1 MYTLSI
7 YNVYEI
13 IHILRKRVNMP
24 IINRIS
30 DFHEK
35 MIEWRR
41 DIHSHPELAYQEKR
55 TAKKVVELLKE
66 FGVDEIHEGI
76 GGTGVVGVIKNGK
89 GPKIGLRAD
98 MDALPITET
107 NQCGH
112 VSTNKGVMHACGHDG
127 HTTMLLG
134 AARYLS
140 ETRNFKGEVILI
152 FQPAEEGFAGAKAMI
167 EDGLFKKFPVKSIY
181 GMHNVPG
188 VKSGHL
194 DVGPGPRMAAAD
206 NFEIK
211 INGKGAHGA
220 MPDQSIDPIVC
231 GSAVVQA
238 LQSLVSRNSD
248 PRKTLVVSV
257 TQFNSGHA
265 NNVIPDFAQ
274 LAGTIRYFDKE
285 TGQFIRSKFPKIVND
300 ICEAFGANAEINY
313 KEGYPPTINE
323 NSSAKFA
330 LEVAKDV
337 AGENASENQV
347 PMMGS
352 EDFSYFLQEKP
363 GAYAWIGNGNSASLH
378 NPSYDFNDDVL
389 PIGASFLSRIAE
401 KALNNN

>member
-1 MYTLSI
+1 
-7 YNVYEI
+7 
-13 IHILRKRVNMP
+13 MP

>member
-1 MYTLSI
+1 
-7 YNVYEI
+7 
-13 IHILRKRVNMP
+13 MP

-30 DFHEK
+30 EFHK
-35 MIEWRR
+35 QMIEWRQ

-55 TAKKVVELLKE
+55 TASKVAKLLKE

-89 GPKIGLRAD
+89 GPMVGLRAD
-98 MDALPITET
+98 MDALPITEA
-107 NQCGH
+107 NQCDH
-112 VSTNKGVMHACGHDG
+112 ASTHEGVMHACGHDG

-134 AARYLS
+134 AARYLA
-140 ETRNFKGEVILI
+140 ETRNFNGEVVLI

-167 EDGLFKKFPVKSIY
+167 EDGLFEKFPVESIY
-181 GMHNVPG
+181 GMHNMPG
-188 VKSGHL
+188 VAVGNL

-220 MPDQSIDPIVC
+220 MPNESIDPIVC

-248 PRKTLVVSV
+248 PKKTLVVSV

-265 NNVIPDFAQ
+265 NNVIPDFAS
-274 LAGTIRYFDKE
+274 LAGTIRYFDKT
-285 TGQFIRSKFPKIVND
+285 TGDFVRKKFPKIVKD
-300 ICEAFGANAEINY
+300 ICEAFGAKAEIDY
-313 KEGYPPTINE
+313 KIGYPPTINDT
-323 NSSAKFA
+323 NAAKFA
-330 LEVAKDV
+330 LETAKEI
-337 AGENASENQV
+337 AGNKASDSQE

-378 NPSYDFNDDVL
+378 NPSYDFNDELL
-389 PIGASFLSRIAE
+389 PVGASFLSRIAE
-401 KALNNN
+401 KTLGKN